1 MTIRRFLVE
10 ALKLKTVFEPM
21 CQAAHH
27 HKAWGNLRL
36 LFAIAYSL

>member
-1 MTIRRFLVE
+1 M
-10 ALKLKTVFEPM
+10 KTVFEPM

-36 LFAIAYSL
+36 FVCYWLQPVI